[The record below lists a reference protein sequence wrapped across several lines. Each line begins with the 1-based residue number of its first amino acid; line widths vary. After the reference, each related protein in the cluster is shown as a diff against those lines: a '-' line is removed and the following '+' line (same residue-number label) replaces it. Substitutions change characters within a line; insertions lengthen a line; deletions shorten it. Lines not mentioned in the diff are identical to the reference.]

1 MLFLDAE
8 GLALNDFAGF
18 DAARADANAL
28 AAAVHLSLDGLKI
41 HVPAPTGGVVGVGDV
56 IAKLRAFAAE
66 IAFLCHDEV
75 LQSLIAETS
84 LEPGGSSLRSA
95 QTWIVNDGAGS

>member
-1 MLFLDAE
+1 MFLEDAK
-8 GLALNDFAGF
+8 GLALHNFAGL
-18 DAARADANAL
+18 DAARADAHTL

-41 HVPAPTGGVVGVGDV
+41 HVPASAGGVVGVGDI
-56 IAKLRAFAAE
+56 IAKLRAFAAK

-75 LQSLIAETS
+75 LQFRIAETS
-84 LEPGGSSLRSA
+84 LEPGGSSLSSA

>member
-1 MLFLDAE
+1 MFLDAE

-56 IAKLRAFAAE
+56 VAELRTLAAE
-66 IAFLCHDEV
+66 FTFLRHV
-75 LQSLIAETS
+75 
-84 LEPGGSSLRSA
+84 
-95 QTWIVNDGAGS
+95 